1 MTEAETY
8 LTSVRQRVAHLTDIE
23 QVAALG
29 EESHRLWEVERVIG
43 EMRREAIRRMKL
55 GRTAAD
61 LAAELGISRARLYKL
76 LAE

>member
-8 LTSVRQRVAHLTDIE
+8 LTSVRKRIAHLTDIE

-55 GRTAAD
+55 GRTASD